1 MNNQKVWFVPPSD
14 PETAVQY
21 RIPFYDLKSEN
32 LEFAPEFQEA
42 LGRVL
47 NSGQFVL
54 GGELK
59 RLEEE
64 LALYLGVPQVLAVK
78 SGTDALYYGLRALD
92 IGAGDEVITTPFTF
106 PATVEAILRTGAQPV
121 LADVEP
127 ETLCLSPD
135 AAEEKIT
142 PKTRAIITVH
152 LFGNSAPIDRFVT
165 ICKNRNIFLIED
177 AAQAIGATYAGK
189 KLGSFGTIATF
200 SFYPTK
206 NFGALGNGGA
216 IASDKIAITCPTS
229 SRLDELQAAFLLVK
243 LSRLELWRKRRALL
257 AARYLKMLSGLVR
270 IVQTASGGIANF
282 HQFALLTPHRD
293 RLRTFLLQAGIETMV
308 YYPQPIHFQPE
319 FTEIFT
325 SESFPIAERAST
337 EILCL
342 PIRHNLTEIE
352 QDVIIN
358 RVREFFTDLQ

>member
-1 MNNQKVWFVPPSD
+1 MPF
-14 PETAVQY
+14 

-32 LEFAPEFQEA
+32 LEFAPKFQET
-42 LGRVL
+42 LVRVL

-54 GGELK
+54 GAEVK
-59 RLEEE
+59 RLEQE
-64 LALYLGVPQVLAVK
+64 LALYLGVPRVLAVK
-78 SGTDALYYGLRALD
+78 SGTDALYYGLRALG
-92 IGAGDEVITTPFTF
+92 IGAGDEVITSPFTF

-121 LADVEP
+121 LADIEP

-142 PKTRAIITVH
+142 PKTRAILPVH
-152 LFGNSAPIDRFVT
+152 LFGNCAPIDRFVT
-165 ICKNRNIFLIED
+165 LCKNRHLFLIED
-177 AAQAIGATYAGK
+177 AAQAIGATYQGK

-216 IASDKIAITCPTS
+216 IAGDKIAIACPIS
-229 SRLDELQAAFLLVK
+229 SRLDELQAAFLLEK
-243 LSRLELWRKRRALL
+243 LPQLELWRKQRALL
-257 AARYLKMLSGLVR
+257 AESYLKALSGFVR
-270 IVQTASGGIANF
+270 IVRTAPGGVANF

-293 RLRTFLLQAGIETMV
+293 RLRHFLFQAGIETKV

-319 FTEIFT
+319 FARIFPHG
-325 SESFPIAERAST
+325 SFPVAEQASA

-342 PIRHNLTEIE
+342 PIRHCLTETE
-352 QDVIIN
+352 QYVIVN
-358 RVREFFTDLQ
+358 KVREFFTGL

>member
-1 MNNQKVWFVPPSD
+1 MPS
-14 PETAVQY
+14 
-21 RIPFYDLKSEN
+21 RIPFYNLKSEN
-32 LEFAPEFQEA
+32 LEFAPKFQET
-42 LGRVL
+42 LVRVL

-54 GGELK
+54 GAEVK
-59 RLEEE
+59 RLEQE

-78 SGTDALYYGLRALD
+78 SGTDALYYGLRALG
-92 IGAGDEVITTPFTF
+92 IGAGDEVITSPFTF
-106 PATVEAILRTGAQPV
+106 PTTVEAILRTGAQPV
-121 LADVEP
+121 LADIEP

-142 PKTRAIITVH
+142 PKTKAILPVH
-152 LFGNSAPIDRFVT
+152 LFGNCAPIDRFVT
-165 ICKNRNIFLIED
+165 LCKNRHLFLIED
-177 AAQAIGATYAGK
+177 AAQAIGATYQGK

-216 IASDKIAITCPTS
+216 IAGDKIAIACPTS
-229 SRLDELQAAFLLVK
+229 SRLDELQAAFLLEK
-243 LSRLELWRKRRALL
+243 LPQLELGRKQRALL
-257 AARYLKMLSGLVR
+257 AENYLKALSGFVR
-270 IVQTASGGIANF
+270 IVRTAPGGIANF

-293 RLRTFLLQAGIETMV
+293 RLRNFLFQAGIETKV

-319 FTEIFT
+319 FTQIFPPG
-325 SESFPIAERAST
+325 SFPVAEQASA

-342 PIRHNLTEIE
+342 PIRPSLTETE

-358 RVREFFTDLQ
+358 RVREFFTGL